1 MINDKA
7 VNSICLSSFPTGEDG
22 RGSCFFLYATIA
34 LWGKVMFRRKQ
45 RKIQPHFSSKEKSE
59 HKKSNKVVTNKLVS
73 NKLVTNKVVSN
84 KLILYLCSQKQFYE
98 HMAIE
103 NPFVFGKAA
112 EGGYFTDRAE
122 DAKRLNANLTHG
134 INTILISP
142 RRWGKTSLVKK
153 VISEFNSPDIVP
165 VFIDIFQC
173 KSEYE
178 FYHAFAT
185 TVIKQT
191 SSKLDEWIETAK
203 TFLANVSP
211 KFSFGTDPMNDF
223 SLTFEW
229 NPKDDTE
236 ADILQLPEKIAQKK
250 NIHLVVCLD
259 EFQQIADF
267 NDSLTFQKKLRSIWQ
282 HQQNV
287 TYCMFGSKKHLMENI
302 FNDKSM
308 PFYKFGDMMFLKKIP
323 SEEWIPFICTKFKET
338 GKTIS
343 PEQASKICEATENL
357 SSYVQHLAWVVWYK
371 SEKVVTNE
379 NVTDAIDDL
388 LEQNKVFFQR
398 EVEMLSE
405 LQINFLRALANGIT
419 TGFSRKEVINK
430 YRLESSANVQSVKKA
445 LLKKDIIDVDGREI
459 SFNDSLFKLWLKR
472 QKFYE

>member
-1 MINDKA
+1 
-7 VNSICLSSFPTGEDG
+7 
-22 RGSCFFLYATIA
+22 
-34 LWGKVMFRRKQ
+34 
-45 RKIQPHFSSKEKSE
+45 
-59 HKKSNKVVTNKLVS
+59 
-73 NKLVTNKVVSN
+73 
-84 KLILYLCSQKQFYE
+84 
-98 HMAIE
+98 MAIE

-112 EGGYFTDRAE
+112 EGTCFTDRTE
-122 DAKRLNANLTHG
+122 DAKRLHANLTHG

-153 VISEFNSPDIVP
+153 VIADIDRPDIKT

-178 FYHAFAT
+178 FYHAFASA
-185 TVIKQT
+185 VIKQT
-191 SSKLDEWIETAK
+191 SSRLDEWVETAK
-203 TFLANVSP
+203 TFLSNISP
-211 KFSFGTDPMNDF
+211 KFTFGSDPMNDF
-223 SLTFEW
+223 SLSFEW

-236 ADILQLPEKIAQKK
+236 TDILQLPEKIAQKK

-267 NDSLTFQKKLRSIWQ
+267 GDSLKFQKKLRSAWQ

-323 SEEWIPFICTKFKET
+323 TEEWVLFICAKFQET

-343 PEQASKICEATENL
+343 AEQAAKICEATENL

-371 SEKVVTNE
+371 ADKVVTNKDI
-379 NVTDAIDDL
+379 TAAIDDL

-398 EVEMLSE
+398 EVEQLSE
-405 LQINFLRALANGIT
+405 LQLNFLRALANGVT
-419 TGFSRKEVINK
+419 TGFSRKDVIRK

-445 LLKKDIIDVDGREI
+445 LLKKDLIDVDGQEI
-459 SFNDSLFKLWLKR
+459 SFNDSLFKQWLKR
-472 QKFYE
+472 QTLYD